1 MNIYDAV
8 KGKDLIVVVNKI
20 DLGLKIPLEIFS
32 GRSIIKVSALT
43 GDGIKNLEEEILKK
57 AGVVTQ
63 EGLNVYVSVRH
74 EELLKKAKEVL
85 ERFRDTYGR
94 EDISPEIAML
104 DIREAAD
111 YLGEIVGAVTTED
124 ILGSIFSRFCIGK

>member
-1 MNIYDAV
+1 M
-8 KGKDLIVVVNKI
+8 IV
-20 DLGLKIPLEIFS
+20 
-32 GRSIIKVSALT
+32 
-43 GDGIKNLEEEILKK
+43 
-57 AGVVTQ
+57 Q

-74 EELLKKAKEVL
+74 EELLRKSKEVL
-85 ERFRDTYGR
+85 ERFKDKYEE

-111 YLGEIVGAVTTED
+111 YLGEIVGHITTED